1 MKVMFLYV
9 WMDLHPCF
17 VRYVYINAVV
27 SIYESVKIGGV
38 IIIIIITIIISSSS
52 SSSSS
57 SKYSEVFQNGAK
69 QYLGHHCFFLSP
81 HWFMRL
87 RY

>member
-1 MKVMFLYV
+1 MKVAAMKVMFLYV

-38 IIIIIITIIISSSS
+38 IIIIIIITIIIISSS

-57 SKYSEVFQNGAK
+57 SKYSEVFQNGA
-69 QYLGHHCFFLSP
+69 
-81 HWFMRL
+81 
-87 RY
+87 